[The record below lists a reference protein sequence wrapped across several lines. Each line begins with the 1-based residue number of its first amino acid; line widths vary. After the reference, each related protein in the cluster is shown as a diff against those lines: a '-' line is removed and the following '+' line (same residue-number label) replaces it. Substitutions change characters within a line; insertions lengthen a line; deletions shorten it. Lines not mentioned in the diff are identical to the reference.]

1 MYARRDFMERR
12 EVTITFKSHMF
23 DTDEH
28 IDIEAK
34 GTYFG
39 KDGKH
44 NVIYT
49 EVVEGGADIR
59 NILKFDAESLDVTKL
74 STTRTKMFYKA
85 GHIYEDVYSTPLG
98 QYDMRIQTEEY
109 ALFDTGRGLDIIIVY
124 NLELGGAH
132 ISKCKVEIKVE

>member
-1 MYARRDFMERR
+1 MDRR
-12 EVTITFKSHMF
+12 EVTITFKSHMY

-28 IDIEAK
+28 IDIIAK
-34 GTYFG
+34 GTCFS
-39 KDGKH
+39 KDDKH
-44 NVIYT
+44 CVMYT
-49 EVVEGGADIR
+49 EAVEGGADIR

-74 STTRTKMFYKA
+74 STTKTNMFYKV
-85 GHIYEDVYSTPLG
+85 GHTHKDVYRTPFG

-109 ALFDTGRGLDIIIVY
+109 ALFDTGRGFDIITVY